1 MIKKKIILN
10 SIRILVLEFLKINK
24 QNNNFNLLFNHK
36 SSSLKPFIQNFII
49 KLHTLLNELQEKS
62 YNKMS

>member
-36 SSSLKPFIQNFII
+36 SSSLKTFIQNFII